1 MFAEFDTKVTRILV
15 TSLVQKILLYPLISA
30 IENGKLP
37 IQGEHTIPLC
47 RSLLVIAAAPVREL
61 NMLETTIHCYC
72 HKSFQN
78 GCCGWWALLLK
89 PLQVSPATTG
99 TNYAADY
106 LKTKLCNSTEKFYR
120 SVKFVK
126 KQTFLYFICLFDE
139 KHSIHWSN
147 ISNRLNAWS
156 VKSEYANKYL
166 L

>member
-1 MFAEFDTKVTRILV
+1 MFAEFDTKVTRILA
-15 TSLVQKILLYPLISA
+15 TSLVQKILSYPLISA
-30 IENGKLP
+30 IQNGKLP

-47 RSLLVIAAAPVREL
+47 RSPLVIAAAPVREL

-78 GCCGWWALLLK
+78 LS
-89 PLQVSPATTG
+89 QVSPATTG

-139 KHSIHWSN
+139 KHNIH
-147 ISNRLNAWS
+147 
-156 VKSEYANKYL
+156 
-166 L
+166 